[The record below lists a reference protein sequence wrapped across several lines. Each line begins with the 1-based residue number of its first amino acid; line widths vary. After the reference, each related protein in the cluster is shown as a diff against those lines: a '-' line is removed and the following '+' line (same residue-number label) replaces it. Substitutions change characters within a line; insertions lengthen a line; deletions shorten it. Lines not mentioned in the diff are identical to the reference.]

1 MFIMSIDKLSKEKL
15 GLTIAAIT
23 LGAVALN
30 GCSNDAGTPEGERTH
45 NADVTSLVVDKG
57 ANLRQEPMTGVD
69 SDADGST
76 NVADTFGEKTTLT
89 TPSGVNEMDPDN
101 DNNGNWIGINATDL
115 PKTMQTIK
123 EVQNDE
129 DGVLW
134 VNDKN
139 ISVIVSN
146 SPEQK

>member
-1 MFIMSIDKLSKEKL
+1 MSKDMLRRTLEKP
-15 GLTIAAIT
+15 IAAAT
-23 LGAVALN
+23 AVAFGAVALN
-30 GCSNDAGTPEGERTH
+30 GCSTAAGKPDGERTH
-45 NADVTSLVVDKG
+45 NTDVTSFVVNKG

-69 SDADGST
+69 SNADGST
-76 NVADTFGEKTTLT
+76 NVADTFDEKTTLT
-89 TPSGVNEMDPDN
+89 TPNGVNEMDPDN
-101 DNNGNWIGINATDL
+101 DNDGNWVGINVTDL
-115 PKTMQTIK
+115 PKTMQTI
-123 EVQNDE
+123 EAVQNDK

>member
-1 MFIMSIDKLSKEKL
+1 MSIDKLSKEKL

-23 LGAVALN
+23 LGAAALS
-30 GCSNDAGTPEGERTH
+30 GCSNDAGAAEGKRTH
-45 NADVTSLVVDKG
+45 NADVTSLVVDEG

-69 SDADGST
+69 SNADGST

-89 TPSGVNEMDPDN
+89 TPNGVNEMNPDN
-101 DNNGNWIGINATDL
+101 DNNGNWIGINVADL
-115 PKTMQTIK
+115 PKTMQTI
-123 EVQNDE
+123 EGVQNDK

-139 ISVIVSN
+139 VSVIVSN